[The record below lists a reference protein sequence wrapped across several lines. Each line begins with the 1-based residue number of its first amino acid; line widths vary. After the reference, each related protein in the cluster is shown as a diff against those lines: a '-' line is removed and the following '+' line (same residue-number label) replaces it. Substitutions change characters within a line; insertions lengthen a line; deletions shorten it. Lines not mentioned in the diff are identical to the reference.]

1 MATKDTPTT
10 KQKTLK
16 DFYKEMPSQEQ
27 LIADMANNPD
37 LVRAFIN
44 DTNKQTEAVLE
55 AQAFKRCWIYG
66 TIITIMVACCGV
78 CAYNA
83 HKNK

>member
-1 MATKDTPTT
+1 MTTNDTPATE
-10 KQKTLK
+10 QKTLR
-16 DFYKEMPSQEQ
+16 DFYKEMPSRDQ

-44 DTNKQTEAVLE
+44 DTNKQTKAVLE
-55 AQAFKRCWIYG
+55 AQAVKRCWIYG
-66 TIITIMVACCGV
+66 TIITIMAACCGV

-83 HKNK
+83 SPNK